1 MHARCFGLGSLL
13 VLTALC
19 SCSDDASRQDAGT
32 GSLQPFGPT
41 NPGGSPARGNSPGT
55 STAMPLDPIQGFG
68 RPAGMGIG
76 TAAQDEAE
84 GDDVDPDP
92 TAPPPPDAVTD
103 SDDIEIPTF
112 ETPPPLSV
120 APCTGCV
127 ELSAVV
133 DDINQRSQFT
143 FNVGGVQA
151 TRVVWTILLPFN
163 SDQLFIRS
171 VVNGGDGPYTFMSA
185 NVFGAL
191 NTPVQLVHEFS
202 GTATTAGIAIG
213 SAGAWTG
220 DQRVSVFIDSVTFE
234 GSGTTRTFDSDAG
247 GFAAQGAER
256 QPMVQFH

>member
-1 MHARCFGLGSLL
+1 MRDRCLSLGSLL

-19 SCSDDASRQDAGT
+19 SCSDDASKQNDTGT
-32 GSLQPFGPT
+32 LQPFSPA

-55 STAMPLDPIQGFG
+55 SAATPLDPIDGFG

-76 TAAQDEAE
+76 NAAQDEAE
-84 GDDVDPDP
+84 RDDVDPDP
-92 TAPPPPDAVTD
+92 ADPTPLDPATD
-103 SDDIEIPTF
+103 SDDVEIPTF
-112 ETPPPLSV
+112 ETPPPV
-120 APCTGCV
+120 TAVPCTGCV
-127 ELSAVV
+127 QLSAIV
-133 DDINQRSQFT
+133 DDINQRSQFN

-171 VVNGGDGPYTFMSA
+171 VVNGSDGPYTFMSA

-202 GTATTAGIAIG
+202 GNATTAGIALG

-234 GSGTTRTFDSDAG
+234 GSGTTRTFDADAG
-247 GFAAQGAER
+247 GFSAQGTER
-256 QPMVQFH
+256 QPLVEFH

>member
-1 MHARCFGLGSLL
+1 MDSRCGFASLL

-19 SCSDDASRQDAGT
+19 GCSDDASQQNT
-32 GSLQPFGPT
+32 GNLQPFSPT
-41 NPGGSPARGNSPGT
+41 NPGGSPARGNTPGA
-55 STAMPLDPIQGFG
+55 SAAAPLDPIEGFG
-68 RPAGMGIG
+68 RPPGMGIG
-76 TAAQDEAE
+76 TAIPDELE

-92 TAPPPPDAVTD
+92 TAPAPADPVTD
-103 SDDIEIPTF
+103 SDDVEIPTF
-112 ETPPPLSV
+112 ETPPPITP

-127 ELSAVV
+127 ELSAIV
-133 DDINQRSQFT
+133 DDINQRSQFN

-171 VVNGGDGPYTFMSA
+171 VVNGSDGPYTFMSA

-191 NTPVQLVHEFS
+191 NTPVQLVHQFS
-202 GTATTAGIAIG
+202 GAATTAGIAIG

-234 GSGTTRTFDSDAG
+234 GAGTTRTFDTDAG
-247 GFAAQGAER
+247 GFAAQGTER
-256 QPMVQFH
+256 LPMVQFH